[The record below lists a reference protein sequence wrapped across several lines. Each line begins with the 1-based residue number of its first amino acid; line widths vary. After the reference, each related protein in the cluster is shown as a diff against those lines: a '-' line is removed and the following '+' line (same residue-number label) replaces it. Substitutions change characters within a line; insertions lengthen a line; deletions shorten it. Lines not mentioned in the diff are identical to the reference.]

1 MLRSITATL
10 LFAVCPLAS
19 AQTAEPARYV
29 DLNAPGVME
38 RIKAVS
44 PAHYEA
50 IQGIVAGLATH
61 PHATD
66 PRWIQTS
73 FGAKDVSYGMAL
85 LTSYPPQRNIAF
97 TLDAT
102 RYRGRVTLGSG
113 RVYFVPARS
122 P

>member
-10 LFAVCPLAS
+10 LFAVCAFAS
-19 AQTAEPARYV
+19 GEAPRPARYV

-38 RIKAVS
+38 RIKGAS

-50 IQGIVAGLATH
+50 ILGIVEGLARH

-66 PRWIQTS
+66 PRWIQAS

-85 LTSYPPQRNIAF
+85 LASYPPQRNIAF

-102 RYRGRVTLGSG
+102 RYQGRVTLGSG
-113 RVYFVPARS
+113 RAYFVPARS